1 MHLHL
6 SQFRAPLSLDRETI
20 HKILAENDV
29 GPDRILFRV
38 ELRSKHQVVLVQNT
52 LVPSWTP
59 AAGLDLVGSKHIE
72 LALAEGMRLRY
83 YLVANPIRK
92 SRPVPDGKIIE
103 IPVHGQALEDW
114 WARQAERGGFQ
125 PETTQIM
132 VVDPAR
138 RYRKKD
144 ASRMGIH
151 EVHFTGILRIVDLD
165 RFYRCLAGGIG
176 KNKHLGYGLLSV
188 ARIVPRGQP

>member
-6 SQFRAPLSLDRETI
+6 SQFTAPPGLDRETI

-38 ELRSKHQVVLVQNT
+38 QPRSKHQVILVQNT
-52 LVPSWTP
+52 LVPSWSP
-59 AAGLDLVGSKHIE
+59 NAALNLVGSKQID

-92 SRPVPDGKIIE
+92 SRPVPDGKIVE

-114 WARQAERGGFQ
+114 WARQAERGGFL
-125 PETTQIM
+125 PETTQITI
-132 VVDPAR
+132 VDPAR

-144 ASRMGIH
+144 ASRMRIH

-176 KNKHLGYGLLSV
+176 KNKHLGYGLLTV
-188 ARIVPRGQP
+188 ARIAPGASP